1 MTFDKNCKLS
11 YIFSKG
17 IQSIKSSTLIFTR
30 MNVVSSFC
38 LRLDD
43 QNIENEMTII
53 KHGLWTAGKKL
64 GLSKAYI
71 PLALHL
77 YPAVAW
83 ELYFLLT

>member
-1 MTFDKNCKLS
+1 M
-11 YIFSKG
+11 
-17 IQSIKSSTLIFTR
+17 
-30 MNVVSSFC
+30 VSSFC

-77 YPAVAW
+77 YPAAAW
-83 ELYFLLT
+83 EL